1 LPVFIATSVSV
12 GAFYLVAQRAV
23 HPKKWWQEIFFLPA
37 LLALGVGMSI
47 TNTKAVL
54 EALMGQDSAF
64 VRTPKYG
71 IERKGQ
77 SWRTA
82 RYSAGKSL
90 AFIFEI
96 LFAIYFSFAVW
107 EAVRLHFWM
116 SVPFMMMFA
125 SGFWYA
131 ALGTIVQSLPSNLFG
146 SEQDKDPIS
155 PASA

>member
-1 LPVFIATSVSV
+1 MFDNCETIAFFIAPSSP
-12 GAFYLVAQRAV
+12 AA
-23 HPKKWWQEIFFLPA
+23 LPHA
-37 LLALGVGMSI
+37 PL
-47 TNTKAVL
+47 
-54 EALMGQDSAF
+54 
-64 VRTPKYG
+64 
-71 IERKGQ
+71 
-77 SWRTA
+77 
-82 RYSAGKSL
+82 L

-131 ALGTIVQSLPSNLFG
+131 ALGTIVQSLPANLFG